1 MRKYKNKNGFTK
13 NELIELGIDYNKMN
27 YPNGEM
33 NVIVQ
38 WFGRPKD
45 NDDAEENFAYPDFYQ
60 PRRNTIWSVTD
71 NEIDLS
77 DDEQRKDFIAQLR
90 DSSERLKVLSYLLS
104 RQAQELEETG
114 YTETVCYYPE
124 AEAEIEINK

>member
-1 MRKYKNKNGFTK
+1 MRKYKNKDGFTK

-27 YPNGEM
+27 YPFGEM
-33 NVIVQ
+33 NIIVQ
-38 WFGRPKD
+38 WFGRPRD
-45 NDDAEENFAYPDFYQ
+45 NDDVEENFAYPDIYQ
-60 PRRNTIWSVTD
+60 PRKNMIWSVTD

-77 DDEQRKDFIAQLR
+77 DEEQRKDFIAHLR

-124 AEAEIEINK
+124 EKIE